1 MTDRQPLPATLDTVQ
16 TLTTVARFL
25 YDHFLGDDLL
35 KKVQR
40 AGALWGEE
48 ARHEALAEGTA
59 AMVDEV
65 LGLLELGGALMDDR
79 LGAVHE
85 AIFAWVERD
94 TGRGDD
100 EGSDTEKSP

>member
-1 MTDRQPLPATLDTVQ
+1 
-16 TLTTVARFL
+16 
-25 YDHFLGDDLL
+25 
-35 KKVQR
+35 
-40 AGALWGEE
+40 
-48 ARHEALAEGTA
+48 
-59 AMVDEV
+59 MVDEV